1 MNLEQFLDR
10 LRRDPAIG
18 PNIVHWQTLPP
29 VEARYAEWP
38 AALDARLV
46 GALKE
51 RGIHQ
56 LYTHQAEAI
65 AAALAGENTVVV
77 TPTASGKS
85 MCYNLPVLHTILQ
98 EPASR
103 ALYLFP
109 TKALAQD
116 QVAEVKSLADR
127 LGAEIKSYVYDGD
140 TPPQVRQVCR
150 QAGHIVI
157 TNPDMIHTGALPHNT
172 QRVKL

>member
-1 MNLEQFLDR
+1 MNLEQFLDQ
-10 LRRDPAIG
+10 LRSDPAIG

-29 VEARYAEWP
+29 APAQYADWP
-38 AALDARLV
+38 AALDPRLV
-46 GALKE
+46 AALKE
-51 RGIHQ
+51 RGIHR

-65 AAALAGENTVVV
+65 AAALAGQNTVVV

-85 MCYNLPVLHTILQ
+85 MCYNLPVLNTILH
-98 EPASR
+98 EPAAR

-127 LGAEIKSYVYDGD
+127 LGA
-140 TPPQVRQVCR
+140 
-150 QAGHIVI
+150 
-157 TNPDMIHTGALPHNT
+157 
-172 QRVKL
+172 